1 MKFNKIVSGILLVA
15 SSTAFGQSLQNATK
29 NTDNEFFTEAEKE
42 FRMLIA
48 AEPLNANN
56 YFYLGENFYA
66 QKEVDSAL
74 VYWNKAMEKDAMN
87 PISTVAAGKAKLIK
101 GDVAGAKV
109 FFTDALTK
117 TKNKNA
123 EVIRMIAKAYL
134 TSDFPNTTESIAL
147 LTQAVKIDPKNE
159 FNFLLLGD
167 AYLTSEP
174 INPNEAVKNYNIVLD
189 INPKSPRGLV
199 RIGKLYTRVNSDA
212 EANAN
217 FAKAIS
223 IDPTYAPA
231 YRENAELYLKYANKA
246 NNALN
251 AIENWKKY
259 LELNNSQEARYR
271 YVTALYKGK
280 QYNEVISEAN
290 NLLASGFSNFYL
302 DRMLTFAY
310 AETTTDKTNI
320 EKGLASSDVF
330 FNKVPQDKI
339 NFLDYKYKGQLLQA
353 ANKDSLA
360 ILEYEKAI
368 LKDESKKGELQPLI
382 AKAYLKSKKYQKGI
396 DVFEE
401 KLKVNG
407 LTASEYFDLGKA
419 YFFGPK
425 KYAQADSAFT
435 QVIAKSPSYTA
446 GYYWKARSIYFSNLT
461 DKTFPAKPYYEKT
474 FEMIK
479 PEERATPANKSMVL
493 ESSKYLGD
501 YYFNSSSKDL
511 EKAKSFFTIVQEL
524 DPVDAQ
530 AKAFFTKVK

>member
-1 MKFNKIVSGILLVA
+1 MKFNKIFSGILLVA
-15 SSTAFGQSLQNATK
+15 STAAFGQNLQNATK

-42 FRMLIA
+42 FRALIA

-56 YFYLGENFYA
+56 YFYLGENFFA
-66 QKEVDSAL
+66 QKEVDSAI
-74 VYWNKAMEKDAMN
+74 VYWNKALEKDAMN
-87 PISTVAAGKAKLIK
+87 PISTVAAGKVKLIK
-101 GDVAGAKV
+101 GDVAGAKTL
-109 FFTDALTK
+109 FTDALTK

-134 TSDFPNTTESIAL
+134 TSDFPNTTETIAM
-147 LTQAVKIDPKNE
+147 LTQAVKVDPKNE

-174 INPNEAVKNYNIVLD
+174 INPNEAIKNYNDVLD

-199 RIGKLYTRVNSDA
+199 RIGKLYTRVNSDSA
-212 EANAN
+212 ANVN

-231 YRENAELYLKYANKA
+231 YRENAELYLKYSNKA
-246 NNALN
+246 NK

-271 YVTALYKGK
+271 YITALYKGK
-280 QYNEVISEAN
+280 QYTEVISEAN
-290 NLLASGFSNFYL
+290 NLISTGFSNFYL

-310 AETTTDKTNI
+310 AETTTDKVNI
-320 EKGLASSDVF
+320 DKGLASSDVF
-330 FNKVPQDKI
+330 FKKVPQDKI
-339 NFLDYKYKGQLLQA
+339 NFLDFKYRGQLFQA

-360 ILEYEKAI
+360 VIEYEKAI
-368 LKDESKKGELQPLI
+368 AKDESKKGEIFPVI

-396 DVFEE
+396 DVLEE
-401 KLKVNG
+401 KLKTSG
-407 LTASEYFDLGKA
+407 LTSAEYFDLGKA

-425 KYAQADSAFT
+425 KYVLADSAFT
-435 QVIAKSPSYTA
+435 KVIAKSPTFTS
-446 GYYWKARSIYFSNLT
+446 GYYWKARSIYFGNLT
-461 DKTFPAKPYYEKT
+461 DKTFPAKQYYEKT

-479 PEERATPANKSMVL
+479 PEDRTLPANKSMVL

-501 YYFNSSSKDL
+501 YYFSSVAKDL
-511 EKAKSFFTIVQEL
+511 EKAKTYFTIVQEL
-524 DPVDAQ
+524 DPADNQ
-530 AKAFFTKVK
+530 AKAFFAKVK